1 MLGDPRICAN
11 PEHYPAGGYARCRR
25 TGRMLGMSDDYWA
38 VDVPGMTE
46 EQAEATVRWLSREH
60 GLTGIIADPAE
71 WMSLHLD
78 VSTVSVLADALARY
92 PGGNGV
98 AAGMLESFQEWLAAT
113 RPEDRA

>member
-1 MLGDPRICAN
+1 MTYD
-11 PEHYPAGGYARCRR
+11 H
-25 TGRMLGMSDDYWA
+25 WA
-38 VDVPGMTE
+38 VDDPGMTE
-46 EQAEATVRWLSREH
+46 EQAEATVHWLNREH

-92 PGGNGV
+92 PSGSDV
-98 AAGMLESFQEWLAAT
+98 AAGMMENFHEWLAAT